1 MSFDPYVV
9 NLHGELRLGVAAIN
23 TSTEPY
29 KAEFDE
35 FEVFLKKEAR

>member
-9 NLHGELRLGVAAIN
+9 NLHAELRLGVAAIN

-29 KAEFDE
+29 KAGFDE
-35 FEVFLKKEAR
+35 FEVFSRRKAE

>member
-9 NLHGELRLGVAAIN
+9 NLHAELRLGVAAIN